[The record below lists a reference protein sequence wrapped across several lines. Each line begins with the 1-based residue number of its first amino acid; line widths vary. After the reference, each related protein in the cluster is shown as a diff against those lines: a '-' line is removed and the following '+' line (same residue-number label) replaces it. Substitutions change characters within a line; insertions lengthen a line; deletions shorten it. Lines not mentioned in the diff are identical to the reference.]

1 MRTVFVNGCFDIL
14 HRGHI
19 ELFKYAK
26 SLGDYLLV
34 AIDSDERIKEHK
46 GPRRPHN
53 NIGDRKAVL
62 SSIKFIDEVTCFAS
76 DVELEE
82 IVKKLAPDNMIVGSD
97 WQGKKAP
104 VPILRETKTEIR
116 PGMSANVV
124 ENLKSFG
131 ISIFHIT
138 NERLLRKHRFIDDRF
153 KQHMLRV
160 DEGEGQ
166 ASDRVDTE
174 EIRSFTDLIDAVIIS
189 DYDKGFLLSSDC
201 QEITRYFKNKPVFV
215 DSKKSNLSCFENSI
229 IKINKKEHEKSTS
242 ISDSSEVIVTLG
254 PNGALYNNQ
263 AYDIEEVEVYDVFGA
278 GDVFLSALVYKFML
292 TKSLHDGIIFA
303 NRCASYSVTK
313 FGTYALSRK
322 EIDDLCV

>member
-97 WQGKKAP
+97 WQGKKVIGSQHA
-104 VPILRETKTEIR
+104 K
-116 PGMSANVV
+116 NV
-124 ENLKSFG
+124 
-131 ISIFHIT
+131 IFF
-138 NERLLRKHRFIDDRF
+138 ERIDGYSTTRTIQSLSHRR
-153 KQHMLRV
+153 
-160 DEGEGQ
+160 
-166 ASDRVDTE
+166 
-174 EIRSFTDLIDAVIIS
+174 
-189 DYDKGFLLSSDC
+189 
-201 QEITRYFKNKPVFV
+201 
-215 DSKKSNLSCFENSI
+215 
-229 IKINKKEHEKSTS
+229 
-242 ISDSSEVIVTLG
+242 
-254 PNGALYNNQ
+254 
-263 AYDIEEVEVYDVFGA
+263 
-278 GDVFLSALVYKFML
+278 
-292 TKSLHDGIIFA
+292 
-303 NRCASYSVTK
+303 
-313 FGTYALSRK
+313 
-322 EIDDLCV
+322 